1 VRSRSRTAPLRLS
14 LLALSTALLAM
25 SACSREPEPRP
36 LPVPP
41 APGPSLKPAAPV
53 AANALRSPK
62 PGERVRQPELDGY
75 CDGDVALAFYYH
87 GGNATTRVARNDHCT
102 PLFLSECEAEGRCYP
117 PRDQEPGMWCCA
129 PRSDETAPA
138 IHAAR

>member
-1 VRSRSRTAPLRLS
+1 VLVLS
-14 LLALSTALLAM
+14 WLVLLASA
-25 SACSREPEPRP
+25 ACSRDVEPQPE
-36 LPVPP
+36 PVPP
-41 APGPSLKPAAPV
+41 VSAPNAKAQGPV
-53 AANALRSPK
+53 ASTLLRSPK

-75 CDGDVALAFYYH
+75 CDGDTAVAFYYH
-87 GGNATTRVARNDHCT
+87 GGNPTTRVARNDHCT

-129 PRSDETAPA
+129 PRKDEATPS

>member
-1 VRSRSRTAPLRLS
+1 MCSCSRIAAPLLS
-14 LLALSTALLAM
+14 LLALLAVP
-25 SACSREPEPRP
+25 ACSREAEA
-36 LPVPP
+36 PP
-41 APGPSLKPAAPV
+41 APVAPAPSPKPAAPV

-75 CDGDVALAFYYH
+75 CDGEIAVAFYYH
-87 GGNATTRVARNDHCT
+87 GGNSTTRVARNDHCT

-129 PRSDETAPA
+129 PRSDEAAPA